1 MDRETCITDT
11 GRYNL
16 CLSTAPDVLF
26 DLSAEAL
33 NATYSSLASASPAAS
48 SYTFDPARLG
58 AQTASSTL
66 TTNTGTTVS
75 TAQSTTTGQSTVT
88 VVAGASTSLSGGAIG
103 GIVVGAVIAVII
115 ALGSMY
121 FFLRRGRLQRGL
133 PRPGA
138 PPSEPV
144 YIMPPAGHML
154 EAKGNLI
161 YETGYTE
168 RAYEVE
174 GPKQQVYEA
183 GGIATDRHELPEH

>member
-16 CLSTAPDVLF
+16 CLSKAPDVLF

-33 NATYSSLASASPAAS
+33 NATYSSLAAASPAAS

-66 TTNTGTTVS
+66 TTNTGTSAS
-75 TAQSTTTGQSTVT
+75 TTQSTTNGQSTVT
-88 VVAGASTSLSGGAIG
+88 VIAGPSTSLSDGAIG
-103 GIVVGAVIAVII
+103 GIVVGAVVAVVI
-115 ALGSMY
+115 ALGAMY
-121 FFLRRGRLQRGL
+121 FFLRRSRSQRAPSG
-133 PRPGA
+133 PGA
-138 PPSEPV
+138 PPPEPV
-144 YIMPPAGHML
+144 YIIPPADRML
-154 EAKGNLI
+154 EAKGSPI
-161 YETGYTE
+161 YESGYME

-183 GGIATDRHELPEH
+183 GGIATDRQELPER